1 MHGFAVRLLIPTL
14 VFLAACNKK
23 AADDGA
29 LLAPPPPPIK
39 VDLVSA
45 EKALTP
51 KTLVLTGMIAADQR
65 AEVTP
70 DTQGKVLAVMVERG
84 QRVKMGEPLVRL
96 DVRNAALGAREAQ
109 ANLAAA
115 RAQKA
120 LAEEE
125 CKRTRQ
131 LLDKGA
137 ITRSEYDRQ
146 STQCTS
152 ALEQVAGAQARA
164 EMMSKSVADGM
175 VRAPFDGIVADKNV
189 TPGEWVAPGRP
200 LLTLVDDDPLKIE
213 LSVPEIAVR
222 AVQVGQKVT
231 LTATAIPC
239 VTHTATLSRIGG
251 EIGRTRSLIVEAT
264 IDKSGAVATA
274 SPECKEEGVRLQKV
288 GHHIA
293 LVPGMFAEAM
303 ITIAEVERVVVP
315 ATAIAQR
322 GKTWH
327 VFVAKNGE
335 LYDRIVLPGP
345 SNVPGTVAIVRG
357 DVNAGDSVANH
368 IVTDTGLRP
377 DLVDGARVEGG
388 TSGASPK
395 PPTPTPP
402 APATPTTGSSK

>member
-1 MHGFAVRLLIPTL
+1 MRGSAVVLL
-14 VFLAACNKK
+14 VSLAACNKR

-29 LLAPPPPPIK
+29 KHTPPPPIK
-39 VDLVSA
+39 VDLVA
-45 EKALTP
+45 VAKAPTP

-125 CKRTRQ
+125 CKRTKQ

-175 VRAPFDGIVADKNV
+175 VRAPFDGVVADKNV

-200 LLTLVDDDPLKIE
+200 LLTLVDDQPLKIE
-213 LSVPEIAVR
+213 LSVPEVAVR
-222 AVQVGQKVT
+222 AIETGQTVS
-231 LTATAIPC
+231 LRATALPC
-239 VTHTATLSRIGG
+239 LEFSATITRRGG

-264 IDKSGAVATA
+264 IDPKGVPA
-274 SPECKEEGVRLQKV
+274 SMSAECADVVVSDKTT
-288 GHHIA
+288 

-303 ITIAEVERVVVP
+303 VTVDTVERIVVP
-315 ATAIAQR
+315 STAVAQR

-327 VFVAKNGE
+327 VFVARNGE
-335 LYDRIVLPGP
+335 LQDRIVLTGP
-345 SNVPGTVAIVRG
+345 SSTPGTVAIVRG
-357 DVNAGDSVANH
+357 DLDPGDKIANN
-368 IVTDTGLRP
+368 ITTDKGLRA
-377 DLVDGARVEGG
+377 DVVDGARID
-388 TSGASPK
+388 SGAA
-395 PPTPTPP
+395 P
-402 APATPTTGSSK
+402 APAAKPTAPATTPTGSNK

>member
-1 MHGFAVRLLIPTL
+1 MRGSAVLLL
-14 VFLAACNKK
+14 VSLAACNKK
-23 AADDGA
+23 AADDGVKHA
-29 LLAPPPPPIK
+29 PPPPIK
-39 VDLVSA
+39 VDLVSI
-45 EKALTP
+45 EKASTP

-65 AEVTP
+65 AEVTA

-84 QRVKMGEPLVRL
+84 QRIKMGDPLVRL

-125 CKRTRQ
+125 CKRTKQ
-131 LLDKGA
+131 LLEKGA

-175 VRAPFDGIVADKNV
+175 VRAPFAGIVAEKNV
-189 TPGEWVAPGRP
+189 NAGEWVAPGRS

-213 LSVPEIAVR
+213 LSVPEVAVR
-222 AVQVGQKVT
+222 AIQLGQKVT
-231 LTATAIPC
+231 INATAIPC
-239 VTHTATLSRIGG
+239 VDFIASVSRIGG

-264 IDKSGAVATA
+264 IDKTGTTPAGA
-274 SPECKEEGVRLQKV
+274 SPECKAQLQNPTQL
-288 GHHIA
+288 G

-303 ITIAEVERVVVP
+303 ITIGEVERVVVP
-315 ATAIAQR
+315 ATAVAQR

-327 VFVAKNGE
+327 VFVANNGE
-335 LYDRIVLPGP
+335 LQDRIVLPGP
-345 SNVPGTVAIVRG
+345 SNTPNTVAIVRG
-357 DVNAGDSVANH
+357 DLNAGDKIANN
-368 IVTDTGLRP
+368 IVNEKGLRP
-377 DLVDGARVEGG
+377 DVVDGARIEGG
-388 TSGASPK
+388 APSAAK
-395 PPTPTPP
+395 PTTPTPT
-402 APATPTTGSSK
+402 APATTPTGSNK

>member
-1 MHGFAVRLLIPTL
+1 MRGSAVLLL
-14 VFLAACNKK
+14 VSLAACNKK

-29 LLAPPPPPIK
+29 KHAPPPPIN

-45 EKALTP
+45 EKASTP

-65 AEVTP
+65 AEVTA

-84 QRVKMGEPLVRL
+84 QRVKMGDPLVRL

-125 CKRTRQ
+125 CKRTQQ

-175 VRAPFDGIVADKNV
+175 VRAPFAGIIADKNV
-189 TPGEWVAPGRP
+189 NAGEWVTPGRP

-213 LSVPEIAVR
+213 LSVPEVAVR
-222 AVQVGQKVT
+222 SIQLGQKVT
-231 LTATAIPC
+231 LNATAIPC
-239 VTHTATLSRIGG
+239 VDFTATVSRIGG

-264 IDKSGAVATA
+264 IDKNGSTPAGASA
-274 SPECKEEGVRLQKV
+274 ECKAQLQSSTQLS
-288 GHHIA
+288 

-303 ITIAEVERVVVP
+303 VTVGEVERVVVP

-327 VFVAKNGE
+327 VFVAQNDE
-335 LYDRIVLPGP
+335 LLDRIVFPGP
-345 SNVPGTVAIVRG
+345 SNTPGTVAIVRG
-357 DVNAGDSVANH
+357 DVNAGDKIANN
-368 IVTDTGLRP
+368 IVTQTGLRA
-377 DLVDGARVEGG
+377 DIVDGARISGG
-388 TSGASPK
+388 APA
-395 PPTPTPP
+395 P
-402 APATPTTGSSK
+402 APATPEPAAKPAAPATTPTGSNK